1 MYSELYT
8 KLYLPALLKILRC
21 GPPKSQKSI
30 KSDYKN
36 NIIINCVYAL
46 NGNKNAEL

>member
-8 KLYLPALLKILRC
+8 KLYLPAMLKILRC

-30 KSDYKN
+30 KSDN
-36 NIIINCVYAL
+36 NNNIINCVYAL
-46 NGNKNAEL
+46 SGNKNAEL